1 MTAFLA
7 VEFEPEADPHFAVNA
22 LRQPTLV
29 VTALDIG
36 ARDVVA
42 TVEVA
47 SAAVLDSIVQTI
59 QACRGIRASTAFPVA

>member
-7 VEFEPEADPHFAVNA
+7 VEFEPEAEPHFAVNA
-22 LRQPTLV
+22 LRQPTLE

-36 ARDVVA
+36 RCDVVA

-47 SAAVLDSIVQTI
+47 SAAVLDRIVQVI
-59 QACRGIRASTAFPVA
+59 QACPGIRTSAAFPAA